1 MPTTITPTELDRALA
16 LRDLSDPGR
25 GPHAM
30 QLLVEAITAALER
43 AWGCPVRTYRAD
55 PVVTVEANYGVLGYP
70 ADAAAREA
78 RYSRYVDAGHMLRAH
93 TTAMVPAALRALAD
107 GPDVVVACP
116 GLVYRRDVVDRLH
129 VGEPHQLD
137 LWRARADAPLIEAD
151 LDEMIELV
159 VAAVLPGARSRTLRK
174 THPYTTAS
182 REVEVLVGDEWVE
195 LLECGLAASHVLA
208 AGGLDADRWS
218 GLALGLGLD
227 RALMLRKGIGDIRLL
242 RSDDPRVE
250 GQMRTLEPYRE
261 VSPMPATARDLSI
274 AVAAAVDGEELG
286 DRVRRALDP
295 AALDAVE
302 EVRVVR
308 ETPGADLPPQAVAR
322 IGLRPGQKNVL
333 LRLVLRHPTRT
344 LTAEE
349 GNAVRNR
356 VYAAVHEGDAHQWAG
371 GDGPGTDDDAAADE
385 FSVAQESLRG
395 ASAARTRPDQTGGK
409 WRVR

>member
-1 MPTTITPTELDRALA
+1 MPTTITPAELDRALA

-30 QLLVEAITAALER
+30 QLIVDAISAALEG
-43 AWGCPVRTYRAD
+43 AWCCPVRTYRAD
-55 PVVTVEANYGVLGYP
+55 PLVTVEDNYAVLGYP
-70 ADAAAREA
+70 PDAPAREA
-78 RYSRYVDAGHMLRAH
+78 RYSRYVDAAHMLRAH

-107 GPDVVVACP
+107 APDVVVACP

-137 LWRARADAPLIEAD
+137 LWRARRDAPLTEKD

-159 VAAVLPGARSRTLRK
+159 VAAALPGAKWHMLRK
-174 THPYTTAS
+174 AHPYTTAG
-182 REVEVLVGDEWVE
+182 REVEVRVGEEWVE
-195 LLECGLAASHVLA
+195 LLECGLAGEHVLA
-208 AGGLDADRWS
+208 AGGLNGGRWS

-242 RSDDPRVE
+242 RSDDARVA

-261 VSPMPATARDLSI
+261 VSAMPATTRDLSI
-274 AVAAAVDGEELG
+274 AVAAGVDDEELG
-286 DRVRRALDP
+286 DRVRRALGP
-295 AALDAVE
+295 RELDAVE

-308 ETPGADLPPQAVAR
+308 ETAGGELPPQAIAR

-333 LRLVLRHPTRT
+333 VRLVLRHPTRT

-349 GNAVRNR
+349 GNAIRNR

-371 GDGPGTDDDAAADE
+371 TVGE
-385 FSVAQESLRG
+385 
-395 ASAARTRPDQTGGK
+395 
-409 WRVR
+409 